1 MADSDLASLTEH
13 ERAFLSALND
23 LGVRYLLVDMSAAL
37 VQGARGA
44 TEDLD
49 LWFEWLSDAR
59 IGEGAKRAGGFWV
72 TRSEP
77 PMLGGM
83 SERFDVVTSMSGLP
97 DVAAEYAGARKLELE
112 GVRLHVLPLARIIAS
127 KRAANRTKDQ
137 ATLHSL
143 ETALRVIEASAAARK

>member
-1 MADSDLASLTEH
+1 MADSDLASLTEP

-23 LGVRYLLVDMSAAL
+23 LGVRYLLVGMSAAL

-49 LWFEWLSDAR
+49 LWFESISDAG
-59 IGEGAKRAGGFWV
+59 IGEAAKRAGGFWV

-97 DVAAEYAGARKLELE
+97 DFAAEFESSRELDID
-112 GVRLHVLPLARIIAS
+112 GVRLRVLPLARPFTTIVARIFT
-127 KRAANRTKDQ
+127 KRRR
-137 ATLHSL
+137 AT
-143 ETALRVIEASAAARK
+143 RRRD